1 MVNKLNYDE
10 KSLYDHLKELFP
22 ICRSITGK
30 GIRET
35 LSYFER
41 YNNDFKRIKFKTG
54 ERVFDWEIP
63 KEWNIKDAY
72 LEHIETG
79 ERNAEFKKIIYILL
93 VIRNQLIVN

>member
-1 MVNKLNYDE
+1 MHKSEYTRNGLHYHVE
-10 KSLYDHLKELFP
+10 KLFP

-54 ERVFDWEIP
+54 EKVCDWEIP
-63 KEWNIKDAY
+63 KEWNI
-72 LEHIETG
+72 
-79 ERNAEFKKIIYILL
+79 
-93 VIRNQLIVN
+93 